1 MLVSEFV
8 LCVNW
13 LDSGCWLGQARFNAK
28 LFLYAKSLC
37 FVWIFLQ
44 TAWGH
49 FVCYVSSVIQFNLL
63 RVDFSHCKI

>member
-28 LFLYAKSLC
+28 SFLNAKLLC

-44 TAWGH
+44 TGDILSAM
-49 FVCYVSSVIQFNLL
+49 SLALFNLT
-63 RVDFSHCKI
+63 C